1 MHVLITVTIALQYVH
16 VFRQLRRGFRT
27 IVLHFFCTR
36 MKYGEHVDDIHVLLH
51 TYNDTHTQHSVK
63 KYIYFILSI
72 FTSFGGGYLSVE
84 GLLFNWRRCVFH
96 LEGIIFLCVSTEAG

>member
-1 MHVLITVTIALQYVH
+1 MMQMKGVHRVCALRALV
-16 VFRQLRRGFRT
+16 VFTG
-27 IVLHFFCTR
+27 

-63 KYIYFILSI
+63 KYIYFIWRGL
-72 FTSFGGGYLSVE
+72 FSVE

-96 LEGIIFLCVSTEAG
+96 LEGTIFLCVFQQEQDSSSFQEEGAHCSHV